1 MIELYNIYIYEKYKE
16 LKDSGKIVDN
26 NDLWKIFE
34 WFSCIKLTEKHKR
47 TFYEYSDI
55 DPTFKEDNQMSQND
69 TGIDCCDL
77 LAHLQLH
84 PVHLAY
90 AQPNP
95 MRKHRVQ
102 LQFLLHLYCLCS
114 KFLLL
119 VLTFSFIFFR
129 VLF

>member
-1 MIELYNIYIYEKYKE
+1 MIANNKNMIDLYNIYIYEKYKE
-16 LKDSGKIVDN
+16 IKDSGKTIDN

-77 LAHLQLH
+77 VDTIVQCKL
-84 PVHLAY
+84 
-90 AQPNP
+90 
-95 MRKHRVQ
+95 RKDT
-102 LQFLLHLYCLCS
+102 
-114 KFLLL
+114 
-119 VLTFSFIFFR
+119 LTFRDCSTFLASQTIFSE
-129 VLF
+129 